1 MVLYAVL
8 VCFALL
14 WSYRGVYALLIV
26 PAFRLHGADFRRVVA
41 LPGRIGYGFGLSSN
55 ASFTMALW
63 LSVRC
68 LVAFSSCLCTLYGVT
83 V

>member
-1 MVLYAVL
+1 M
-8 VCFALL
+8 
-14 WSYRGVYALLIV
+14 IV
-26 PAFRLHGADFRRVVA
+26 TYTEKGKEFDFRRVVA

-68 LVAFSSCLCTLYGVT
+68 LGAFSVCLCISV
-83 V
+83 